1 MKLISYSRGAETLV
15 GVTDGK
21 RVARLT
27 DRLDVPIHN
36 MIALIQSWD
45 HVAEA
50 VRAIRTF
57 DYPLDEVRLKPP
69 IARPGKI
76 LGIGLNY
83 ADHVAEGGMEI
94 PAHQIWFSKPA
105 TAVTGPFDAVERP
118 IVSNLL
124 DYEAELVVVIGKKC
138 RHVKKEN
145 ALSMVFGYCAGNDVS
160 IRDWQLRT
168 SQFMLGKSFDTH
180 APYGPWIVTTDELDA
195 SDVSIRCY
203 VNGERRQDSRT
214 RHLIFN
220 CADQIEHLS
229 QVMTLEPGDL
239 LFTGTP
245 SGVGAA
251 MKPPRWLVPGDKVR
265 VEIDGIGAIENMV
278 VSEAAT

>member
-1 MKLISYSRGAETLV
+1 MKLISYSRGEETLV
-15 GVTDGK
+15 GITDGG

-27 DRLDVPIHN
+27 DRLDVPIPD
-36 MIALIQSWD
+36 MIALIEAWD

-50 VRAIRTF
+50 VRAIRAF

-105 TAVTGPFDAVERP
+105 TAVTGPFDSIERP
-118 IVSNLL
+118 IVSHML
-124 DYEAELVVVIGKKC
+124 DYEAELVVVIGRKC

-145 ALSMVFGYCAGNDVS
+145 ALDMVFGYCAGNDVS

-168 SQFMLGKSFDTH
+168 TQFMLGKSFDTH
-180 APYGPWIVTTDELDA
+180 APYGPWITTTDELNAADLFVR
-195 SDVSIRCY
+195 SY

-214 RHLIFN
+214 KHLIFN
-220 CADQIEHLS
+220 CADQIAHLS

-251 MKPPRWLVPGDKVR
+251 MKPPQWLVPGDRVR
-265 VEIDGIGAIENMV
+265 VEIEGIGAIENIV
-278 VSEAAT
+278 VSEAAP